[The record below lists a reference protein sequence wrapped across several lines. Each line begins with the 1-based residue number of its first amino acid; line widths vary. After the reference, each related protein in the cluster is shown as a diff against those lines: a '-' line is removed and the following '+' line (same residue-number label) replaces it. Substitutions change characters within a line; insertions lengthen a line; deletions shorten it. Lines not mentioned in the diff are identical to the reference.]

1 MLEKYIKLNYFL
13 ISFSIGMLYVY
24 LVQPPKEI
32 VHRHPNPNNTDIIY
46 TDKNNTCYKYKV
58 EKRNCNELNKN
69 EIESQPLLEDF
80 KHN

>member
-1 MLEKYIKLNYFL
+1 
-13 ISFSIGMLYVY
+13 MLYVY

-69 EIESQPLLEDF
+69 QIESQPLLEDF